1 MTLSDLN
8 GRRYAFF
15 HTIRHLSKPIASNSL
30 KLDPHCQR
38 QKCNPESLVMAIHG
52 LRGRRARGVSAV
64 AEVLVGLGAKGNEAW
79 MAMQYLQ

>member
-1 MTLSDLN
+1 
-8 GRRYAFF
+8 
-15 HTIRHLSKPIASNSL
+15 
-30 KLDPHCQR
+30 
-38 QKCNPESLVMAIHG
+38 MAIHG